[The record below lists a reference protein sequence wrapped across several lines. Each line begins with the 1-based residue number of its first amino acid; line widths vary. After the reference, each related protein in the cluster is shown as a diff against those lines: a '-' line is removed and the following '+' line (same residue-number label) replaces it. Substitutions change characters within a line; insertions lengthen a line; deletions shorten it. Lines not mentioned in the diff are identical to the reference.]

1 MDFLSKHATLELE
14 LNNKLRHITA
24 TKNTTQRY
32 KRVVVSKTPME
43 HMKRVCRVLMPSEGE
58 TWKECCEECVSQEEN
73 WDRELIKIKME
84 SKTGDMEDAPK
95 EVYAY
100 YNILID
106 ASLGLEE

>member
-1 MDFLSKHATLELE
+1 M
-14 LNNKLRHITA
+14 KLRFYYGKTGF
-24 TKNTTQRY
+24 KTQWDELDDTY
-32 KRVVVSKTPME
+32 
-43 HMKRVCRVLMPSEGE
+43 EGE
-58 TWKECCEECVSQEEN
+58 TWKECCEGCVSQEEN

-84 SKTGDMEDAPK
+84 SKTGDMKDAPK